1 MHFHEEI
8 ERKKSVAVD
17 TVLRDQAKYP
27 FLVSFGTPFG
37 FSSSTLFLDYL
48 SQYFL
53 GLNHFKSEHF

>member
-8 ERKKSVAVD
+8 ERIKTVAVD
-17 TVLRDQAKYP
+17 TVLCDQAKYP
-27 FLVSFGTPFG
+27 FLVSFENLFG